1 MLPPRCFTC
10 GHVLANLEL
19 EFEDKLYEIDN
30 NMKLNA
36 EQKADLK
43 KKIIDKL
50 LPNKWKKQY
59 CCRARLLSY
68 VDLIKIIV

>member
-19 EFEDKLYEIDN
+19 EFEENLQHIDN
-30 NMKLNA
+30 NVKINDD
-36 EQKADLK
+36 QKADLK
-43 KKIIDKL
+43 RKLVNKL
-50 LPNKWKKQY
+50 LPGRWNNRY

-68 VDLIKIIV
+68 VDLIKVVV

>member
-19 EFEDKLYEIDN
+19 EYEDKLYEIDN

-36 EQKADLK
+36 EQKIELK
-43 KKIIDKL
+43 QKLIDNL
-50 LPNKWKKQY
+50 LPNRWKTRY
-59 CCRARLLSY
+59 CCRARFLSY

>member
-19 EFEDKLYEIDN
+19 EFEQELQQIDN
-30 NMKLNA
+30 NISLNA
-36 EQKADLK
+36 EAKAKAKRALV
-43 KKIIDKL
+43 DKL
-50 LPNKWKKQY
+50 LPDRWKKRY

-68 VDLIKIIV
+68 VDLINVVI

>member
-10 GHVLANLEL
+10 GHVLADIEL
-19 EFEDKLYEIDN
+19 EFEEKLQEIEN
-30 NMKLNA
+30 NIKLNT
-36 EQKADLK
+36 EQKADQK

-50 LPNKWKKQY
+50 LPGRWKTRY
-59 CCRARLLSY
+59 CCRARLSY

>member
-19 EFEDKLYEIDN
+19 EFEDKLQQIDN
-30 NMKLNA
+30 NVNMSTEDKS
-36 EQKADLK
+36 KAKRELVNQ
-43 KKIIDKL
+43 L
-50 LPNKWKKQY
+50 LPDRWKKRY

-68 VDLIKIIV
+68 VDLINVVI

>member
-1 MLPPRCFTC
+1 MFPPICFTC
-10 GHVLANLEL
+10 GHLFAHLEL
-19 EFEDKLYEIDN
+19 EYEEKLNEIDN

-43 KKIIDKL
+43 RKLVDRL

-59 CCRARLLSY
+59 CCRGRFISS
-68 VDLIKIIV
+68 VDLINIII

>member
-19 EFEDKLYEIDN
+19 EFEEKLNEIDN

-36 EQKADLK
+36 EQKAELK
-43 KKIIDKL
+43 QKLIDKL
-50 LPNKWKKQY
+50 LPNRWKTRY
-59 CCRARLLSY
+59 CCRSRLLSY